1 MGKLKFDKP
10 KFNITKDSVICL
22 LRFKNGYAEQEEEMR
37 KILSMSF
44 SLGGIQPKAPDDSL
58 KCFCILNKVYIGEAR
73 LKPGDLSDIASAKRI
88 AFEKAKRLAYKR
100 LYGLYVELFQHV
112 DNIEAGIRDN
122 AFTLINN
129 VIKSLETIKSITENQ
144 KQHLDAAHIYNP
156 MYHEILFRGKRIDN
170 GQWVVGFPLRKE
182 TPDLHCYIISTFETK
197 RCAETIGISGSEMYE
212 VYPESIGQ
220 YTNVLDSNHTR
231 IFEGDIIEA
240 THNKNFLHTSYIKF
254 DNGTYWCELI
264 SGNDIDDTESLYDQS
279 LDLGLTVIGNIY
291 DNPELLECSISEKN

>member
-1 MGKLKFDKP
+1 MGKLKFDTP
-10 KFNITKDSVICL
+10 KFNITKGSVICL
-22 LRFKNGYAEQEEEMR
+22 LRFKNIYTEQEEEMR

-58 KCFCILNKVYIGEAR
+58 KCFRILNEVYIGEAH
-73 LKPGDLSDIASAKRI
+73 LKPGDLSNIASAKRI

-112 DNIEAGIRDN
+112 SRIEDGIRNN
-122 AFTLINN
+122 AFPLINN
-129 VIKSLETIKSITENQ
+129 VISCSKSIKNIAENQ
-144 KQHLDAAHIYNP
+144 KQCLDTSHIYNP
-156 MYHEILFRGKRIDN
+156 IDHEILFRGKRIDN
-170 GQWVVGFPLRKE
+170 GQWVEGFPLRKE
-182 TPDLHCYIISTFETK
+182 TPDLHCYIISAFETE
-197 RCAETIGISGSEMYE
+197 RCAETIGISGSEMCE

-220 YTNVLDSNHTR
+220 YTNVLDDNRTR

-264 SGNDIDDTESLYDQS
+264 SGSDIDDTESLNDQC
-279 LDLGLTVIGNIY
+279 LDFGLTVIGNIY
-291 DNPELLECSISEKN
+291 DNPELLECSIND

>member
-1 MGKLKFDKP
+1 MGKLKFDTP
-10 KFNITKDSVICL
+10 KFNITKDSVICS
-22 LRFKNGYAEQEEEMR
+22 LRFKTTYAEQVKEMW

-44 SLGGIQPKAPDDSL
+44 SLGGIQPKSL
-58 KCFCILNKVYIGEAR
+58 ENRLKYFLILNESYIGEAH

-100 LYGLYVELFQHV
+100 LYRLYSELFLHV
-112 DNIEAGIRDN
+112 NRIKKSILNN
-122 AFTLINN
+122 AFTLDYKIAE
-129 VIKSLETIKSITENQ
+129 SSETIIDIAENQ
-144 KQHLDAAHIYNP
+144 KQCFDTSHIYNP
-156 MYHEILFRGKRIDN
+156 MNHEILFRGKRIDN

-182 TPDLHCYIISTFETK
+182 MPDLHCYIISTFETE

-220 YTNVLDSNHTR
+220 YTNVLDGNRTR

-264 SGNDIDDTESLYDQS
+264 SGSDIDDTESLNDQC
-279 LDLGLTVIGNIY
+279 LDFGLTVIGNIY
-291 DNPELLECSISEKN
+291 DNPELLECSIND

>member
-1 MGKLKFDKP
+1 MGKIKFDTP

-22 LRFKNGYAEQEEEMR
+22 LRFKTIYAEQAKEMQ

-44 SLGGIQPKAPDDSL
+44 SLGGIQPKSLDDSL
-58 KCFCILNKVYIGEAR
+58 KCFLILNEPYIGEAH
-73 LKPGDLSDIASAKRI
+73 LKPGDLNDIASAKRI

-100 LYGLYVELFQHV
+100 LYGLYSELFLHV
-112 DNIEAGIRDN
+112 RRITKRILDDTYELGHKV
-122 AFTLINN
+122 N
-129 VIKSLETIKSITENQ
+129 VCSGTIKYISENQ
-144 KQHLDAAHIYNP
+144 KQCLDTPHIYNP
-156 MYHEILFRGKRIDN
+156 MDHEILFRGKRIDN
-170 GQWVVGFPLRKE
+170 GQWVVGFPLRKD
-182 TPDLHCYIISTFETK
+182 TPNLHCYIISTFETE
-197 RCAETIGISGSEMYE
+197 RCADAIGISGSEMYE

-240 THNKNFLHTSYIKF
+240 THNKDFLHTSYIKF

-264 SGNDIDDTESLYDQS
+264 SGNDIDDMESLYDQC

>member
-1 MGKLKFDKP
+1 MGKLKFDTP

-22 LRFKNGYAEQEEEMR
+22 LRFKDIYTEQEEEMQ

-58 KCFCILNKVYIGEAR
+58 KCFRILNKSYIGEAH

-100 LYGLYVELFQHV
+100 LYRLYSELILHV
-112 DNIEAGIRDN
+112 NRIKKSILNN
-122 AFTLINN
+122 AFTLDYKIAE
-129 VIKSLETIKSITENQ
+129 SSETIIDIVKNQ
-144 KQHLDAAHIYNP
+144 KPHLEASHIYNP
-156 MYHEILFRGKRIDN
+156 MDHEILFRGKRIDN
-170 GQWVVGFPLRKE
+170 GQWVEGFPLRKE
-182 TPDLHCYIISTFETK
+182 TPEIHCYIISTFET
-197 RCAETIGISGSEMYE
+197 EIGISGSEMYE

-220 YTNVLDSNHTR
+220 YTNVLDDNRTR

-254 DNGTYWCELI
+254 DNGTYWCKLI
-264 SGNDIDDTESLYDQS
+264 SGSDIDDTESLNDQC
-279 LDLGLTVIGNIY
+279 LDFGLTVIGNIY
-291 DNPELLECSISEKN
+291 DNPELLECSIND

>member
-1 MGKLKFDKP
+1 MGKLKFDTP

-22 LRFKNGYAEQEEEMR
+22 LRFKTTYAEQAKEMR

-44 SLGGIQPKAPDDSL
+44 SLGGIPPKSLDDSL
-58 KCFCILNKVYIGEAR
+58 KCFLILNEPYIGEAH

-100 LYGLYVELFQHV
+100 LYGLYSELFLHV
-112 DNIEAGIRDN
+112 NRIKESILND
-122 AFTLINN
+122 AFTLEDKIAE
-129 VIKSLETIKSITENQ
+129 SSETIIDIAENQ
-144 KQHLDAAHIYNP
+144 KQCLDTSHIYNP
-156 MYHEILFRGKRIDN
+156 MDHEILFRGKRIDN

-182 TPDLHCYIISTFETK
+182 TPDLHCYIISTFETE
-197 RCAETIGISGSEMYE
+197 RCTGTIGISGSEMYE

-264 SGNDIDDTESLYDQS
+264 SGNDIDDTESLNDQC
-279 LDLGLTVIGNIY
+279 LDFGLTVIGNIY
-291 DNPELLECSISEKN
+291 DNPELLECSINDYN

>member
-1 MGKLKFDKP
+1 MGKLKFDTP
-10 KFNITKDSVICL
+10 KFKITKDSVICL
-22 LRFKNGYAEQEEEMR
+22 LCFKNIHTEQVKEMR

-44 SLGGIQPKAPDDSL
+44 SLGGIQPKSLDNRL
-58 KCFCILNKVYIGEAR
+58 KCFLILNESYIGEAH

-100 LYGLYVELFQHV
+100 LYRLYSELFLHV
-112 DNIEAGIRDN
+112 NRIKKSILNN
-122 AFTLINN
+122 AFTLDYKIAE
-129 VIKSLETIKSITENQ
+129 SSETIIDIAKNQ
-144 KQHLDAAHIYNP
+144 KPHLEASHIYNP
-156 MYHEILFRGKRIDN
+156 MDHEILFRGKRIDN
-170 GQWVVGFPLRKE
+170 GQWVEGFPLRKE
-182 TPDLHCYIISTFETK
+182 TPEIHCYIISTFETE

-220 YTNVLDSNHTR
+220 YTNVLDGNRTR

-240 THNKNFLHTSYIKF
+240 THNKDFLHTSYIKF

-264 SGNDIDDTESLYDQS
+264 SGNDIDDMESLNDQC

-291 DNPELLECSISEKN
+291 DNPELLECSIND

>member
-1 MGKLKFDKP
+1 MGKLKFDTP

-22 LRFKNGYAEQEEEMR
+22 LSFKTTYAEQVKEMR

-44 SLGGIQPKAPDDSL
+44 SLGGIQPKSL
-58 KCFCILNKVYIGEAR
+58 ENRLKYFRILNEVYIGEAH

-100 LYGLYVELFQHV
+100 LYRLYSELFLHV
-112 DNIEAGIRDN
+112 NRIKESILND
-122 AFTLINN
+122 AFTLEDKIAE
-129 VIKSLETIKSITENQ
+129 SSETIIDIANNQ
-144 KQHLDAAHIYNP
+144 KQCLDTSHIYNP
-156 MYHEILFRGKRIDN
+156 MDHEILFRGKRIDN

-182 TPDLHCYIISTFETK
+182 MPDLHCYIISTFETE

-220 YTNVLDSNHTR
+220 YTNVLDGNRTR

-254 DNGTYWCELI
+254 DNGTYWCKLI
-264 SGNDIDDTESLYDQS
+264 SGSDIDDMESLYDQI

-291 DNPELLECSISEKN
+291 DNPELLECSIND

>member
-1 MGKLKFDKP
+1 MGKLKFDTP

-22 LRFKNGYAEQEEEMR
+22 LRFKTTYAEQAKEMR

-44 SLGGIQPKAPDDSL
+44 SLGGIQPKSLDDSL
-58 KCFCILNKVYIGEAR
+58 KCFLILNEPYIGEAH

-100 LYGLYVELFQHV
+100 LYGLYVELFKHV
-112 DNIEAGIRDN
+112 SHIEDGIRNN
-122 AFTLINN
+122 AFPLIDK
-129 VIKSLETIKSITENQ
+129 VISCSKAIKNIAENQ
-144 KQHLDAAHIYNP
+144 KQCLDTSHIYNP
-156 MYHEILFRGKRIDN
+156 MDHEILFRGKRIDN

-182 TPDLHCYIISTFETK
+182 TPELHCYIINTFET
-197 RCAETIGISGSEMYE
+197 EIGISGSEMYE

-240 THNKNFLHTSYIKF
+240 IHNGHPLHTSYIKF
-254 DNGTYWCELI
+254 DNGTYWCDLI
-264 SGNDIDDTESLYDQS
+264 SGSVIDDTESLYDQS

-291 DNPELLECSISEKN
+291 DNPELLECSIND

>member
-1 MGKLKFDKP
+1 MGKLKFDTP

-22 LRFKNGYAEQEEEMR
+22 LRFKTTFAEQAKEMR

-44 SLGGIQPKAPDDSL
+44 SLGGIQPKSLDDSL
-58 KCFCILNKVYIGEAR
+58 KCFLILNEPYIGEAH

-100 LYGLYVELFQHV
+100 LYRLYSELFLHV
-112 DNIEAGIRDN
+112 NRIKESILND
-122 AFTLINN
+122 AFTLEDKIAE
-129 VIKSLETIKSITENQ
+129 SSETIIDIANNQ
-144 KQHLDAAHIYNP
+144 KQCLDTSHIYNP
-156 MYHEILFRGKRIDN
+156 MDHEILFRGKRIDN

-182 TPDLHCYIISTFETK
+182 TPDLHCYIISTFETE

-220 YTNVLDSNHTR
+220 YTNVLDGNRTR

-240 THNKNFLHTSYIKF
+240 IHNGSFLNTSYVKF
-254 DNGTYWCELI
+254 DNGTYWCKLI
-264 SGNDIDDTESLYDQS
+264 SGNDIDDTESLYDQI

-291 DNPELLECSISEKN
+291 DNPELLECSIND